1 LMRSS
6 MAEPVGTRPPQLAG
20 RIAVVTGG
28 GSGLGRAIVRR
39 FAAEGARVVLA
50 GRRREPLEKVAE
62 EVRASEAAQAAGGS
76 ALPFPTDVSDETAC
90 EHLIHTALETYGALD
105 ILISN
110 AAVATGRGTPFFEQ
124 TTENFRATLETN
136 LYGPFYCG
144 RAAARHMV
152 MRGYGRIVN
161 IGAIQAWVPLP
172 HNAPYAASKGGLN
185 ALTRSMAI
193 DLGPHGV
200 IVNAIAPGPVY
211 IEQDGVPEEVDKEA
225 ATLVHRAG
233 RPSEVASLAL
243 FLASEECSFV
253 VGQTIVCD
261 GGRLLSR
268 RGDPGWV

>member
-1 LMRSS
+1 
-6 MAEPVGTRPPQLAG
+6 
-20 RIAVVTGG
+20 VTGG

-39 FAAEGARVVLA
+39 FAAEGARVILA
-50 GRRREPLEKVAE
+50 GRRREALERVAE
-62 EVRASEAAQAAGGS
+62 EVRAFEAAQATGGS

-105 ILISN
+105 ILVSN
-110 AAVATGRGTPFFEQ
+110 AAVSTGRGTPFPEQ
-124 TTENFRATLETN
+124 KTEDWRATIETN
-136 LYGPFYCG
+136 LYGPFFCG
-144 RAAARHMV
+144 RAASRHMV
-152 MRGYGRIVN
+152 ARGYGRIVN
-161 IGAIQAWVPLP
+161 VGAIQAWVPLP
-172 HNAPYAASKGGLN
+172 HNAPYAAAKGGLH

-193 DLGPHGV
+193 DLAPHGV

-211 IEQDGVPEEVDKEA
+211 IEQDGVPEDVDREA

-233 RPSEVASLAL
+233 RPSEVAALAL